1 MQRTLVRSGT
11 RPAARANVPAGTRLR
26 RMVESDAHAVGTLY
40 FQCLPPDEQ
49 GSLEDA
55 IADVHAALRGEYGRP
70 FAEGMLVVEALSERA
85 TDHGGTDDHATASVG
100 TIRAAVLTVD
110 GPPWPDVRDHLFIID
125 LFTAPDARRQG
136 LARALVNTVITHAIH
151 ALPGRTIGLRVE
163 DTNTAAMSLYTALGF
178 TEHTT
183 R

>member
-1 MQRTLVRSGT
+1 MQRTLVWSGT

-26 RMVESDAHAVGTLY
+26 HMVESDARAVGTLY

-49 GSLEDA
+49 DSLEDA
-55 IADVHAALRGEYGRP
+55 IADVHAALRGEYGSP
-70 FAEGMLVVEALSERA
+70 FTDGMLVVEALPDPGTAHGRA
-85 TDHGGTDDHATASVG
+85 GDHATVDVG
-100 TIRAAVLTVD
+100 AIRAAVLTVN